1 MEDNK
6 MKRFLKLV
14 AASILGSAL
23 TIAVFMITGMNKNE
37 LTIHKEQNSLPA
49 HRAVY
54 SVKENGELVPLD
66 FTTVSKEVMNSVV
79 HIKSSRKV
87 SGRDQSFYFDPFGD
101 FGGDDFFKYFFGE
114 PPKEKQ
120 QKTKPEPYV
129 EEGTG
134 SGVIIN
140 SNGYIVTNNHVVADA
155 DDIEVTLHNNEV
167 YKAKVIGTDPSTDI
181 ALIQIKNENLQA
193 LPLGNSDDVEI
204 GEWVLAIGNPFNL
217 NSTVTA
223 GIISAKGRNI
233 NIINDKSAIEAFI
246 QTDAAINPGN
256 SGGALVNLNGELIG
270 INTAIA
276 SMTGTYM
283 GYGFAIP
290 TNIVSKVVED
300 IMKYGVVQRAYLGV
314 MIRDINGDLSKE
326 KNLSINEGAYV
337 DSLTE
342 NSSAAEAGIK
352 VGDVIV
358 KVNQAPVIKSADLLE
373 QIGTHRPGDKVD
385 VMVNRKG
392 KEFTYTVTLANQKG
406 LKKLVEK
413 ENQDVL
419 DVLGATFE
427 NLDDN
432 TAKKLGIDGGVVVK
446 EIQNGVLKSQ
456 TDMKEGFIITG
467 ANKVQIKS
475 VDDLKKEL
483 KDAKGGIMLEGI
495 YENYPG
501 TVFYAFGLE

>member
-1 MEDNK
+1 
-6 MKRFLKLV
+6 MKPFLKLV

-37 LTIHKEQNSLPA
+37 LTISKSESITPA

-54 SVKENGELVPLD
+54 AVKESGEVVPLD
-66 FTTVSKEVMNSVV
+66 FTGVSKEVMNSVV
-79 HIKSSRKV
+79 HIKSIHKISARE
-87 SGRDQSFYFDPFGD
+87 QSDYFDPFGD
-101 FGGDDFFKYFFGE
+101 PFGDDFFKFFFGDPNQE
-114 PPKEKQ
+114 RQQRKQ
-120 QKTKPEPYV
+120 SEPYV
-129 EEGTG
+129 QEGTG

-167 YKAKVIGTDPSTDI
+167 YKAKIIGTDPSTDI
-181 ALIQIKNENLQA
+181 ALIQIKNGALQA
-193 LPLGNSDDVEI
+193 LPLGNSDNVEV

-276 SMTGTYM
+276 SMTGSYM

-290 TNIVSKVVED
+290 ANIVSKVVED
-300 IMKYGVVQRAYLGV
+300 IMKYGMVQRAYLGV
-314 MIRDINGDLSKE
+314 LIRDINGDLARE
-326 KNLSINEGAYV
+326 KSLEVNEGAYV

-352 VGDVIV
+352 PGDVIV
-358 KVNQAPVIKSADLLE
+358 KVDQTPVIKSADLLE
-373 QIGTHRPGDKVD
+373 KIGRHRPGDNVD
-385 VMVNRKG
+385 VIVNRKG
-392 KEFTYTVTLANQKG
+392 KEFTYSVTLANQKG

-413 ENQDVL
+413 EKLDVL

-427 NLDDN
+427 DLNES
-432 TAKKLGIDGGVVVK
+432 TAKKLGLGGGAVVK
-446 EIQNGVLKSQ
+446 ELQNGVLKSQ

-467 ANKVQIKS
+467 VNKNKIDS
-475 VDDLKKEL
+475 VEDLKKEL
-483 KDAKGGIMLEGI
+483 QNAKGGVMLEGV

>member
-1 MEDNK
+1 
-6 MKRFLKLV
+6 MKPFLKLL
-14 AASILGSAL
+14 AASIIGSAL

-37 LTIHKEQNSLPA
+37 LTVSKGQNSLPA
-49 HRAVY
+49 QRVVY
-54 SVKENGELVPLD
+54 SVRESGELVPLD
-66 FTTVSKEVMNSVV
+66 FTGVSKEVMNSVV
-79 HIKSSRKV
+79 HIKSTHKISARE
-87 SGRDQSFYFDPFGD
+87 QSDYFDPFGD
-101 FGGDDFFKYFFGE
+101 PFGNDFFKFFFGDPNQE
-114 PPKEKQ
+114 RQQRKQ
-120 QKTKPEPYV
+120 AEPYIQ
-129 EEGTG
+129 EGTG

-140 SNGYIVTNNHVVADA
+140 SNGYIVTNNHVVSDA

-167 YKAKVIGTDPSTDI
+167 YKAKIIGTDPSTDI
-181 ALIQIKNENLQA
+181 ALIQIKNGDLQP
-193 LPLGNSDDVEI
+193 LPLANSDNVEV

-276 SMTGTYM
+276 SLTGSYM

-290 TNIVSKVVED
+290 SNIVSKVVED
-300 IMKYGVVQRAYLGV
+300 IMKYGMVQRAYLGV
-314 MIRDINGDLSKE
+314 MIRDVNGDLVKD
-326 KNLSINEGAYV
+326 KNLEINEGAYV
-337 DSLTE
+337 DSLSE

-352 VGDVIV
+352 VGDIIV
-358 KVNQAPVIKSADLLE
+358 KVDETPIAKSADLLE
-373 QIGTHRPGDKVD
+373 KIGTHRPGDNVD
-385 VMVNRKG
+385 VVVNRKG
-392 KEFTYTVTLANQKG
+392 KEFTYSVTLANQKG

-413 ENQDVL
+413 EKLDVL

-427 NLDDN
+427 NLDAN
-432 TAKKLGIDGGVVVK
+432 TAKKLGIEGGAVVK
-446 EIQNGVLKSQ
+446 ELQNGVLKSQ
-456 TDMKEGFIITG
+456 TDMRQGFIITG
-467 ANKVQIKS
+467 VNKTKIGS
-475 VDDLKKEL
+475 VDDLRKEL
-483 KDAKGGIMLEGI
+483 KSAKGGIMLEGI

>member
-1 MEDNK
+1 

-23 TIAVFMITGMNKNE
+23 TIAVFLLTGMNKND
-37 LTIHKEQNSLPA
+37 LTIHKDQNILPA
-49 HRAVY
+49 HQAVY
-54 SVKENGELVPLD
+54 TVKENGELVPLD
-66 FTTVSKEVMNSVV
+66 FTGVSKEVMNSVV
-79 HIKSSRKV
+79 HIKSTRKI
-87 SGRDQSFYFDPFGD
+87 SAREQNFYYDPFED
-101 FGGDDFFKYFFGE
+101 PFGDDFFKFFFGE
-114 PPKEKQ
+114 PRQEKQ
-120 QKTKPEPYV
+120 QRVKPEPYIQ
-129 EEGTG
+129 EGTG

-155 DDIEVTLHNNEV
+155 DEIEVTLYNNEV
-167 YKAKVIGTDPSTDI
+167 YKAKIIGTDPSTDI
-181 ALIQIKNENLQA
+181 ALIQIKNNELQA
-193 LPLGNSDDVEI
+193 LPLGNSDNVEV

-276 SMTGTYM
+276 SLTGTYM

-290 TNIVSKVVED
+290 ANIVSKVVED
-300 IMKYGVVQRAYLGV
+300 IMKYGMVQRAYLGV
-314 MIRDINGDLSKE
+314 MIRDVNGDLAKE
-326 KNLSINEGAYV
+326 KDLEVNEGAYV

-342 NSSAAEAGIK
+342 NSSAGQAGIK
-352 VGDVIV
+352 IGDVIV
-358 KVNQAPVIKSADLLE
+358 KVGQTPIKKSADLLE
-373 QIGTHRPGDKVD
+373 QIGRHRPGDNVD
-385 VMVNRKG
+385 VVVNRKG
-392 KEFTYTVTLANQKG
+392 KEFTYSVTLANQKG
-406 LKKLVEK
+406 LKRLVEK
-413 ENQDVL
+413 EKQDIL

-427 NLDDN
+427 NLDEN
-432 TAKKLGIDGGVVVK
+432 KAKKLGIDGGVVVK
-446 EIQNGVLKSQ
+446 ELQNGVLKSQ

-467 ANKVQIKS
+467 ANKVKIKS

-483 KDAKGGIMLEGI
+483 KDSKGGVMLEGI